1 MNGWVVE
8 GTTGPG
14 PGPKLELSG
23 RATGLATGDTLSP
36 VREQPG
42 HCWRVGCR
50 RNTSGTAAVQ
60 VPSKARAPVIP
71 PRDCVSLSR
80 LSSPWS
86 CATLPTPRHAWN
98 CQPAMTTRGLMTD
111 GKHQAG
117 INTTINQQQLQDRPK
132 LWALDLLAIRLGS
145 QTKIQDQVQI
155 LRKFPLA
162 ACDRTNGPPLGPLF
176 SFSALLSSFVFSAL
190 SALGWVASG
199 PLELNRPP

>member
-1 MNGWVVE
+1 MDGWLREPRDQDRDQSWNCQAGLPGWRQATEPSE
-8 GTTGPG
+8 GAAWPLLAGRLPPQHVRDRCRAG
-14 PGPKLELSG
+14 AVPK
-23 RATGLATGDTLSP
+23 P
-36 VREQPG
+36 
-42 HCWRVGCR
+42 
-50 RNTSGTAAVQ
+50 
-60 VPSKARAPVIP
+60 KARAPVIP
-71 PRDCVSLSR
+71 PRDCVFLSE

-98 CQPAMTTRGLMTD
+98 CQPAMTTGGLMTD
-111 GKHQAG
+111 AKHQAG

-132 LWALDLLAIRLGS
+132 LWGLDLLAIRLGS